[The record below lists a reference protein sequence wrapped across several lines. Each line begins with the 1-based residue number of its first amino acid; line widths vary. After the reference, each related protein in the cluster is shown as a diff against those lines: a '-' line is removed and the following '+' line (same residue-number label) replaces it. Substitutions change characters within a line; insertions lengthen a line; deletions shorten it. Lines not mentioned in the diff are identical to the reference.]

1 MPDSSSFKVIREI
14 SSTLDKEDTK
24 ELNAF
29 LKAGWILV
37 DIHQRDFVDPQTNQ
51 TTKITVY
58 IVGHTDAE
66 AIPPIWDDIS

>member
-14 SSTLDKEDTK
+14 SSTGDRENSK

-29 LKAGWILV
+29 LAAGWTLV
-37 DIHQRDFVDPQTNQ
+37 DIHQRDFIDPQTNQ
-51 TTKITVY
+51 QTKITVY

-66 AIPPIWDDIS
+66 ALPPTWGDVS